1 MVCRERKW
9 QRRTGSMVDTKNK
22 RDHRKRHNKNDINIK
37 TRIFCLVCLYVCV
50 CVCVCVYGE
59 ANREREGKTKR
70 KEPEKKRTK
79 QLDVKETSN
88 IVGYRATPLAGLD
101 VVFLLLMT
109 AKVRIRCSP
118 LDSEPALTEI
128 IITHTHAHTHI
139 HTQTHTDTPEKK
151 GEKKQKMATLCRC
164 CCFVLLF
171 LARRVSQS

>member
-1 MVCRERKW
+1 MRVRACVCRCVMVCRERKW

-139 HTQTHTDTPEKK
+139 HTQTHTDTQTHQKK
-151 GEKKQKMATLCRC
+151 KTRKIN
-164 CCFVLLF
+164 
-171 LARRVSQS
+171 